1 MECFPARIPTGA
13 PSAREM
19 EHFSARN
26 ASGVLSAQEIE
37 HFSARIPSGAP
48 SAQDLGC
55 FSARNASGVLSAQD
69 LGCFSAW
76 EAVGIP
82 FRAGNDTFFCPVNRD
97 GYTNREGYLAKFDL
111 HKVFEYEQCSQ
122 DIHSK

>member
-1 MECFPARIPTGA
+1 MLIPAHCHNYLKKSSFFLPGA
-13 PSAREM
+13 AS
-19 EHFSARN
+19 EHLPRT
-26 ASGVLSAQEIE
+26 LYT
-37 HFSARIPSGAP
+37 
-48 SAQDLGC
+48 
-55 FSARNASGVLSAQD
+55 LSAQD
-69 LGCFSAW
+69 LPPFPARQAS
-76 EAVGIP
+76 GIP